1 MVVIFLLH
9 YLDDNIFI
17 FDYFFIASFTT
28 LSSLFSTILLFKKKE
43 LFSIHSN
50 DERSH
55 HLIKFENI
63 SYKREMFRGGEI
75 PNGAYHR
82 EDLLARTTSY
92 KSIKISRERC
102 IQGILVSCLW
112 NRDAFIKRYFFLKS
126 FKIYLYE
133 INFETL

>member
-1 MVVIFLLH
+1 
-9 YLDDNIFI
+9 
-17 FDYFFIASFTT
+17 
-28 LSSLFSTILLFKKKE
+28 
-43 LFSIHSN
+43 
-50 DERSH
+50 
-55 HLIKFENI
+55 
-63 SYKREMFRGGEI
+63 MFRGGEI

-102 IQGILVSCLW
+102 IQGILVSCPW

-133 INFETL
+133 INFEHYNYFLSSILILFLLFIYT

>member
-1 MVVIFLLH
+1 MIIFLLQV
-9 YLDDNIFI
+9 LRRFPR
-17 FDYFFIASFTT
+17 F
-28 LSSLFSTILLFKKKE
+28 FSTILLFKKKE

-102 IQGILVSCLW
+102 IQGILVSCPW

-133 INFETL
+133 INFEHYKYFL